1 MKNRSEKQEIMDIN
15 SLSIIELKQLLSRV
29 NQDINNIKRANRTA
43 KKIAANNSI
52 SELAECNI
60 IAKRFTK
67 TVIIENIEN
76 KKIKQDIQIQKD
88 ILDFLNNGGRI
99 ITAKTRNKVKC
110 QTFRNNKYSIFNK
123 GHQASITGKYNFFA
137 SPNKVSL

>member
-1 MKNRSEKQEIMDIN
+1 MTIEN
-15 SLSIIELKQLLSRV
+15 LSITELKQLLSRV
-29 NQDINNIKRANRTA
+29 NQDITSIKRAERTA
-43 KKIAANNSI
+43 KKIAVNNTVSD
-52 SELAECNI
+52 LAECNI

-88 ILDFLNNGGRI
+88 ILDFINNGGRI

>member
-1 MKNRSEKQEIMDIN
+1 MKTRQEKQDSMSIENM
-15 SLSIIELKQLLSRV
+15 SIIELKQLLSRV
-29 NQDINNIKRANRTA
+29 NQDINSIKRTERRA
-43 KKIAANNSI
+43 KKIAVNNTV

-99 ITAKTRNKVKC
+99 LTAKR
-110 QTFRNNKYSIFNK
+110 R
-123 GHQASITGKYNFFA
+123 
-137 SPNKVSL
+137 KVSKAFTVSLSNQVSL

>member
-1 MKNRSEKQEIMDIN
+1 MKTRQEKQESMNIDNM
-15 SLSIIELKQLLSRV
+15 SITELKQLLSRV
-29 NQDINNIKRANRTA
+29 NQDITSIKRTERRA
-43 KKIAANNSI
+43 KKIAVNNTV

-110 QTFRNNKYSIFNK
+110 QTFRNNKYSVFNK
-123 GHQASITGKYNFFA
+123 GHQASITGKYGFYA
-137 SPNKVSL
+137 SSNTVSL

>member
-1 MKNRSEKQEIMDIN
+1 MDIN

-29 NQDINNIKRANRTA
+29 NQDINNIKRAERAA
-43 KKIAANNSI
+43 KKIAANNAI

-88 ILDFLNNGGRI
+88 ILDFINNGGRI

>member
-1 MKNRSEKQEIMDIN
+1 MTIEN
-15 SLSIIELKQLLSRV
+15 LSITELKQLLSRV
-29 NQDINNIKRANRTA
+29 NQDITSIKRAERAA
-43 KKIAANNSI
+43 KKVAVNNTV

-60 IAKRFTK
+60 IAQRFTG
-67 TVIIENIEN
+67 N
-76 KKIKQDIQIQKD
+76 KQVNPVQNAKLIADIQIQKD

>member
-1 MKNRSEKQEIMDIN
+1 MDIN
-15 SLSIIELKQLLSRV
+15 SLSITELKQLLSRV
-29 NQDINNIKRANRTA
+29 NQDINSIKRAERTA
-43 KKIAANNSI
+43 KKIAVNNTV

-60 IAKRFTK
+60 IANRFTK

-88 ILDFLNNGGRI
+88 ILDFINNGGRI

-137 SPNKVSL
+137 SPNKVSI

>member
-1 MKNRSEKQEIMDIN
+1 MDIN
-15 SLSIIELKQLLSRV
+15 QLSIIELKQLLSRV
-29 NQDINNIKRANRTA
+29 NQDITSIKRAERRA
-43 KKIAANNSI
+43 KKIAVNNTV

-88 ILDFLNNGGRI
+88 ILEFLNNGGRI

-123 GHQASITGKYNFFA
+123 GHQASITGKYGFYA
-137 SPNKVSL
+137 SSNTVSL

>member
-1 MKNRSEKQEIMDIN
+1 MREDFMDIN
-15 SLSIIELKQLLSRV
+15 QLSIIELKQLLSRV
-29 NQDINNIKRANRTA
+29 NQDINSIKRAERRA
-43 KKIAANNSI
+43 KKIAVNNTL

-88 ILDFLNNGGRI
+88 ILEFINNGGRI

-123 GHQASITGKYNFFA
+123 GHQASITGKYGFYA
-137 SPNKVSL
+137 SSNTVSL

>member
-1 MKNRSEKQEIMDIN
+1 MKEGFMDIN
-15 SLSIIELKQLLSRV
+15 QLSIIELKQLLSRV
-29 NQDINNIKRANRTA
+29 NQDINSIKRAERSA
-43 KKIAANNSI
+43 KKIAANNTV

-67 TVIIENIEN
+67 TVVIENIEN

-88 ILDFLNNGGRI
+88 ILEFINNGGRI

-123 GHQASITGKYNFFA
+123 GHQASITGKYGFYA
-137 SPNKVSL
+137 SSNTVSL